1 MSFESETNN
10 LKISTSN
17 DGEINFKFLY
27 NFFIR
32 NKKFIG
38 SFSLIFL
45 IIGSFFS
52 LTAKRVWEGQF
63 QIVVNNK
70 DQANKQNLINPNL
83 SDLIGTDRTRDLKT
97 EVGILESPSIL
108 MPIYDF
114 VVFKKNLNTKK
125 NSLPFTKWKD
135 SLEIELQKNT
145 SILNIAY
152 RDKDKN
158 LVLSVLT
165 KISDKYQDYAGE
177 NKLRLQKLMKD
188 YLTEQIKIYK
198 KKTSNSLKAAQ
209 EFAMEQDLIY
219 FDPERINSNDLSKR
233 VSNRNSLLNSD
244 IENIR
249 VQAANKLRKINLQLL
264 KIEKIR
270 LDEEKLKYL
279 GSTIPKL
286 VEEGLPAELIK
297 IDNEL
302 ISNRLKYTDND
313 ITIKNILEKRRLL
326 IRNIR
331 DRAIGLLNAEKIE
344 VEALMEAAMRPKG
357 ILLNYKEL
365 IRAAQRDENT
375 LVSLENEKRLIDLEM
390 AKSEDPWKLITKPT
404 LLKDPVSPSK
414 LFLSIASLLLGS
426 ILASLLAAFKESK
439 SGKIYE
445 AVFIEDLLKTSII
458 ETLNSKE
465 LDTTNENFSYI
476 KDFIISKSKSKKI
489 FLISLGEIEN
499 QYLTTLKDF
508 LTNEKTGDFEVSYV
522 NNANNFEIIREEDFK
537 IIIAT
542 LGYFTYRD
550 IKNIRKKLNLYEIK
564 LSGII
569 LINS

>member
-1 MSFESETNN
+1 MSFKSETNN
-10 LKISTSN
+10 FKISTSN

-45 IIGSFFS
+45 LLGSFFS

-63 QIVVNNK
+63 QIVVNNEK
-70 DQANKQNLINPNL
+70 PINQNLMNPAFSEFLGN
-83 SDLIGTDRTRDLKT
+83 DIKRDLNT

-114 VVFKKNLNTKK
+114 VVLKKNLNNKK
-125 NSLPFTKWKD
+125 SLSFAKWKD
-135 SLEIELQKNT
+135 QLEIELKKNT

-152 RDKDKN
+152 RDTDKN
-158 LVLSVLT
+158 LVLPVLT
-165 KISDKYQDYAGE
+165 RMSDIYQDYYGK
-177 NKLRLQKLMKD
+177 NKLRLQKIMND

-198 KKTSNSLKAAQ
+198 DKTSNSLKAAQ
-209 EFAMEQDLIY
+209 EFAIEQNLIY
-219 FDPERINSNDLSKR
+219 FDTERMSYIDAIEQN
-233 VSNRNSLLNSD
+233 SNRNFLLNSD
-244 IENIR
+244 IEKIR

-264 KIEKIR
+264 KIQE
-270 LDEEKLKYL
+270 LGYDQEKLKYI

-286 VEEGLPAELIK
+286 VEEGLPAELKK

-302 ISNRLKYTDND
+302 IFNRLKYSDND
-313 ITIKNILEKRRLL
+313 ITIKNILERRRLL
-326 IRNIR
+326 IRYIR

-426 ILASLLAAFKESK
+426 ILATFLAAFKESK

-445 AVFIEDLLKTSII
+445 AVCIEDLLNTSII

-465 LDTTNENFSYI
+465 LDITNDNFSYI

-499 QYLTTLKDF
+499 EYLTTLKDF
-508 LTNEKTGDFEVSYV
+508 LTYDKTGDFEVSYV
-522 NNANNFEIIREEDFK
+522 NNANNFKKIREADFK

-550 IKNIRKKLNLYEIK
+550 IEYIRKKLNLHEIK